1 MRRLRIAVVGG
12 GHLGRIHTR
21 LLTPLEDVELVGV
34 VDPIPEARDRITAE
48 YDVPTFEH
56 QSELPSD
63 IDGAIVATTT
73 EHHHAVGAPLLRQG
87 VHLFIE
93 KPICSTVAQADE
105 LVGLAK
111 SNGLVLQVGHV
122 ERFNPAW
129 RAVAARVR
137 RPRYIEAAR
146 MSGYTF
152 RSTDIGVILDLMIH
166 DLDLVLS
173 TVRSEVVEIDA
184 LGSTVFGPHEDMAH
198 AHLRFANGC
207 IANLN
212 ASRTSFYSQRT
223 MQIVTERVYGSVDF
237 AEFNARIVRPSKQ
250 VLRGEIDVQS
260 MSVEQRERVKHNLFT
275 DMLPVSDLAI
285 EKRNAIQDEQ
295 SDFLNCIRTGRRP
308 RVCGEQGRYCLS
320 VAEKILARIRE
331 TEELAA
337 RFPQR
342 LRVASRAKTT
352 TPALERRPVGVNQR
366 ERRAG

>member
-1 MRRLRIAVVGG
+1 MRRLRIAVIGA

-21 LLTPLEDVELVGV
+21 LVKPLDDVELVGV
-34 VDPIPEARDRITAE
+34 VDPVPEARIRIAAE
-48 YDVPTFEH
+48 YGVPVFEH
-56 QSELPSD
+56 LEELPSGL
-63 IDGAIVATTT
+63 DGAIVATTT
-73 EHHHAVGAPLLRQG
+73 DYHHAVGMALLRQG

-93 KPICSTVAQADE
+93 KPISSTVEQADE

-111 SNGLVLQVGHV
+111 NNRLVLQVGHV
-122 ERFNPAW
+122 ERFNSAW

-152 RSTDIGVILDLMIH
+152 RSTDIGVVLDLMIH

-173 TVRSEVVEIDA
+173 TVRSDVVEIDA
-184 LGSTVFGPHEDMAH
+184 IGSTVFGPHEDMAH
-198 AHLRFANGC
+198 AHLRFSNGC

-223 MQIVTERVYGSVDF
+223 MQIVTDHAYGSVDF
-237 AEFNARIVRPSKQ
+237 ADFSARIVRPSKQ
-250 VLRGEIDVQS
+250 VLRGEIDVQG
-260 MSVEQRERVKHNLFT
+260 MSIDERERVKHNLFT
-275 DMLPVSDLAI
+275 DMLPVSDLAV

-295 SDFLNCIRTGRRP
+295 TDFLNCIRTGRRP

-320 VAEKILARIRE
+320 VAEKILERIRE
-331 TEELAA
+331 AEDLAS
-337 RFPQR
+337 RFPRR
-342 LRVASRAKTT
+342 LRVGSRAKTT
-352 TPALERRPVGVNQR
+352 LPALEQRPASIHSQ

>member
-1 MRRLRIAVVGG
+1 MTRLRIAVIGA

-21 LLTPLEDVELVGV
+21 LLKPLDDVELVGV
-34 VDPIPEARDRITAE
+34 VDPVPEARARIEEE
-48 YDVPTFEH
+48 YGVPVFEH
-56 QSELPSD
+56 QDDLPND
-63 IDGAIVATTT
+63 LDGAIVATTT
-73 EHHHAVGAPLLRQG
+73 EHHYAVGAALLRQG

-93 KPICSTVAQADE
+93 KPISATVDQADE

-111 SNGLVLQVGHV
+111 SNKRTLQVGHV

-137 RPRYIEAAR
+137 RPRYIEAVR

-152 RSTDIGVILDLMIH
+152 RSTDIGVVLDLMIH

-184 LGSTVFGPHEDMAH
+184 IGSTVFGPHEDMAH

-212 ASRTSFYSQRT
+212 TSRTSFYSQRT
-223 MQIVTERVYGSVDF
+223 MQIVTDRVYGSVDF
-237 AEFNARIVRPSKQ
+237 GEMSARIVRPSKQ
-250 VLRGEIDVQS
+250 VLRGEIDVQT
-260 MSVEQRERVKHNLFT
+260 MSVEERERVRHNLFT
-275 DMLPVSDLAI
+275 DMLPVSDLDV

-295 SDFLNCIRTGRRP
+295 ADFINSIRTGRRP

-320 VAEKILARIRE
+320 VAEKILDRIRE
-331 TEELAA
+331 AEDLAS
-337 RFPQR
+337 RFPRR
-342 LRVASRAKTT
+342 LRVARHDATLNQEVAQR
-352 TPALERRPVGVNQR
+352 TPGTET
-366 ERRAG
+366 RRAG

>member
-1 MRRLRIAVVGG
+1 MRPLRIAVVGA

-21 LLTPLEDVELVGV
+21 LLKPLEDVELIGV
-34 VDPIPEARDRITAE
+34 VDPIPEARARIAAE
-48 YDVPTFEH
+48 FGVPVFEH
-56 QSELPSD
+56 QEELPAD
-63 IDGAIVATTT
+63 LDGAIVATTT
-73 EHHHAVGAPLLRQG
+73 AHHHAVGMPLLRRG

-93 KPICSTVAQADE
+93 KPISATVEQADE

-111 SNGLVLQVGHV
+111 SNGLVLQIGHV

-137 RPRYIEAAR
+137 RPRYIEAVR

-152 RSTDIGVILDLMIH
+152 RSTDIGVVLDLMIH

-184 LGSTVFGPHEDMAH
+184 IGSTVFGPHEDMAH
-198 AHLRFANGC
+198 AHIRFANGC

-212 ASRTSFYSQRT
+212 TSRTSFYSQRT
-223 MQIVTERVYGSVDF
+223 MQVVTDRVYGSVDF
-237 AEFNARIVRPSKQ
+237 AEFSARIVRPSKQ
-250 VLRGEIDVQS
+250 VLRGEIDVQA
-260 MSVEQRERVKHNLFT
+260 MSLDERERVKHNLFT
-275 DMLPVSDLAI
+275 DMLPVSDLAV

-295 SDFLNCIRTGRRP
+295 ADFLNCMRTGRRP

-320 VAEKILARIRE
+320 VAEKILDRIRE
-331 TEELAA
+331 AEDLAS

-352 TPALERRPVGVNQR
+352 VPAVEPRPASNDQR